1 MGWRFSLLHDMV
13 EGFLCREHRS
23 YSDEVADRDK
33 HYADWEHYLVEHIW
47 FTLVLKVEFYP

>member
-1 MGWRFSLLHDMV
+1 MV

-47 FTLVLKVEFYP
+47 FTLVLEVEFYP